1 MMTIRIAAAVMAA
14 VLACPPEGA
23 FASVR
28 MDAAEWTPSGPAIPY
43 SLFPIPSFPAQAD
56 TLRLAALQDASVQR
70 DPRAAQALMQARATE
85 LRLRNLAAERLPRLE
100 LRGEATHQSEVTT
113 IPIAMPGVEV
123 PVPPKSRYEAALEA
137 QVTLYDGGVLGRRR
151 SVERARL
158 QAAQAQLSA
167 QLYPLRMEVTEAFF
181 AAFLLQSRAAEV
193 GTLMDDL
200 EARLAL
206 VRAQVRN
213 GAALPG
219 DTAVLRAELLA
230 ASQQRAELAAD
241 RRAALAVLARLTGR
255 EVGEGDVLALPELG
269 GRMGTDGTPGAHPQ
283 YAVFAAERERL
294 ARETALVRARTQ
306 PQVAAFGQLA
316 YGRPGLDQFREDLH
330 EYWMGGVRVRWQPW
344 DWGAAGRERQVLQV
358 QRRIVDTEEAA
369 FTDRLRREVQ
379 DELQAVDRL
388 REALAADDRIVALR
402 EQVERQARV
411 QLEEHAITAAAYVDA
426 RTDLQEARIARQR
439 HRAELAR
446 AQARYLTTL
455 GLEL

>member
-1 MMTIRIAAAVMAA
+1 MTTQTTAAA
-14 VLACPPEGA
+14 VLALLA
-23 FASVR
+23 FAP
-28 MDAAEWTPSGPAIPY
+28 AAAGSPMRAADGDSRTPLPAIPY
-43 SLFPIPSFPAQAD
+43 SLFPIPSFPAQSD
-56 TLRLAALQDASVQR
+56 TLRLAALQDAATQR

-85 LRLRNLAAERLPRLE
+85 LRLRNLDVERLPRLE
-100 LRGEATHQSEVTT
+100 LRGEATRQSEVAS
-113 IPIAMPGVEV
+113 IPITLPDVDV
-123 PVPPKSRYEAALEA
+123 PVPPKNRYEAALEA
-137 QVTLYDGGVLGRRR
+137 QVTLYDGGVLGGRRD
-151 SVERARL
+151 VERARL

-181 AAFLLQSRAAEV
+181 AAFLLQSRVAEV

-200 EARLAL
+200 EARLTM
-206 VRAQVRN
+206 VRAQVRA

-219 DTAVLRAELLA
+219 DTAVLRAELLSA
-230 ASQQRAELAAD
+230 AQQRAELAAD
-241 RRAALAVLARLTGR
+241 RRAALAVLSRLTGR
-255 EVGEGDVLALPELG
+255 AMGEGDVLALPELG
-269 GRMGTDGTPGAHPQ
+269 GRVGTDDAPGAHPQ
-283 YAVFAAERERL
+283 LAVFAAERERL
-294 ARETALVRARTQ
+294 TREEALVRARTQ

-316 YGRPGLDQFREDLH
+316 YGRPGLAQFREDLH

-358 QRRIVDTEEAA
+358 QRQIVDTEEAA

-402 EQVERQARV
+402 EQVERQARA
-411 QLEEHAITAAAYVDA
+411 QLEEHAITAAAYVDV

-455 GLEL
+455 GREL

>member
-1 MMTIRIAAAVMAA
+1 MITKTAAA
-14 VLACPPEGA
+14 VLALLAIVP
-23 FASVR
+23 
-28 MDAAEWTPSGPAIPY
+28 DAAAAPVRAVDGDSSTPSSAIPY
-43 SLFPIPSFPAQAD
+43 SLFPIPSSQSD
-56 TLRLAALQDASVQR
+56 TLRLPALQDAATQR

-85 LRLRNLAAERLPRLE
+85 LRLRNLDAERLPQLE
-100 LRGEATHQSEVTT
+100 LRGEATRQSEVTT
-113 IPIAMPGVEV
+113 IPIAMPGVQV

-137 QVTLYDGGVLGRRR
+137 QVTLYDGGVLGGRRN
-151 SVERARL
+151 VERARL

-200 EARLAL
+200 EARLTM
-206 VRAQVRN
+206 VRAQVRA

-219 DTAVLRAELLA
+219 DTAVLRAELLSA
-230 ASQQRAELAAD
+230 AQQRAELAAD

-255 EVGEGDVLALPELG
+255 AVEEGDVLALPELG
-269 GRMGTDGTPGAHPQ
+269 GRVGTDDAPGAHPQ
-283 YAVFAAERERL
+283 LAVFAAERERL
-294 ARETALVRARTQ
+294 AREEALVRARTQ

-358 QRRIVDTEEAA
+358 QRQIVDTEEAA

-402 EQVERQARV
+402 EQVERQARA
-411 QLEEHAITAAAYVDA
+411 QLQEHAITAAAYVDV

-455 GLEL
+455 GREL